1 MVPATIEGVA
11 GAIVMV
17 ERTALQVRV
26 EVAAERLSFVALI
39 TLDPPPLE
47 VQSTSRV
54 AVRGP
59 MVAIEGVP
67 LVNRAFAV
75 TSSVEPSE

>member
-1 MVPATIEGVA
+1 MLGDA
-11 GAIVMV
+11 GAITIV

-26 EVAAERLSFVALI
+26 DAGEVRPSFVAVIALV
-39 TLDPPPLE
+39 PPPLE

-54 AVRGP
+54 AVSGP
-59 MVAIEGVP
+59 IVAIEGVP

-75 TSSVEPSE
+75 TFCVDPSE